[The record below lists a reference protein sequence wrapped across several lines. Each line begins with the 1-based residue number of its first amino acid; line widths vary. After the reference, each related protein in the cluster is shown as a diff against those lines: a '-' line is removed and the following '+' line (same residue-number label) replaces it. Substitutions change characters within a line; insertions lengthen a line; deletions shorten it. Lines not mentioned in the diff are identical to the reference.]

1 MAIGRSFSVG
11 IDIGTSQVK
20 VLVAEYPSQNPQTQN
35 RPSAQAGNQSGNSE
49 KDSPRTI
56 SSSAN
61 KADANTP
68 RIVSTGVAETKGM
81 RHGYITNVNEVAKSI
96 RSAVDQAQR
105 GAGTTIKRAFVSVGG
120 IGLGAIISTGSV
132 NTTKADS
139 EITDLDVKR
148 AIDESEKDLPHV
160 YIQNRKIIHTIPL
173 EYRID
178 GKRVLGKPQGL
189 KGLRLE
195 ARVLYITCLS
205 HHLSDILL
213 ALEEADIEALDV
225 IASPMAGSAVTL
237 QKTQK
242 IAGCLFAN
250 IGSETTSI
258 MVFENNIPISMEVF
272 PFGSNDVT
280 NDIALGLK
288 VSLEDADE
296 IKRGNDRGLIY
307 SKKKLDEIVI
317 ARLSDIFDLIDDHL
331 KRIDRS
337 GLLPAGITITG
348 GGAGLQNID
357 ELAKIALHLPAKQAT
372 LSLLGNTKGILHDN
386 EWSTAYGLAVL
397 GLSNDDNS
405 TVDIELLG
413 VKRIFE
419 KTGKSIWAWI
429 KKFLP

>member
-1 MAIGRSFSVG
+1 
-11 IDIGTSQVK
+11 
-20 VLVAEYPSQNPQTQN
+20 
-35 RPSAQAGNQSGNSE
+35 
-49 KDSPRTI
+49 
-56 SSSAN
+56 
-61 KADANTP
+61 
-68 RIVSTGVAETKGM
+68 M
-81 RHGYITNVNEVAKSI
+81 RHGYITNVSEVAKSI
-96 RSAVDQAQR
+96 RGAVDQAQKNS
-105 GAGTTIKRAFVSVGG
+105 GAHIKRAFISIGG

-148 AIDESEKDLPHV
+148 VIDESEKELPNL
-160 YIQNRKIIHTIPL
+160 YIQNRKIIHTVPL

-189 KGLRLE
+189 KGLKLE

-296 IKRGNDRGLIY
+296 IKRGNDKGLVY

-337 GLLPAGITITG
+337 GLLPAGIVITG

-357 ELAKIALHLPAKQAT
+357 ELAKIALHLPAKQAQVHM
-372 LSLLGNTKGILHDN
+372 SGNIKNISHEN
-386 EWSTAYGLAVL
+386 EWSVAYGLAIL

-419 KTGKSIWAWI
+419 KTGKNIWGWL
-429 KKFLP
+429 KRFLP